1 MDCQQ
6 TGCRGPS
13 CSCAGLGR
21 GCFCRTRA
29 PADLPVGAFAAKNLG
44 VASEGPKRRGGLCRP
59 RVLYAWT
66 ASSRAA
72 VCRSLTRKKPEQLMS
87 FQPDSSLTRGFIVP
101 KARTRQADGDL
112 LHPYSIGVGFL
123 PRGVGGRASAGVEL
137 ASGVSGVAG
146 GGLLGGARGLRG
158 YVLTSTY
165 GGEGARAVRVSRV
178 GGAGVSRRGCF
189 VAGWLRGFE
198 CGRRVARGW
207 SSGGGVFVERFPH
220 EGSKSGRR
228 GAEVFLSRGPPKLA
242 PQRRSDSGTHR
253 ATKTPPRRV
262 SFSRFAPLPMGA
274 RSQGFEAACRSESG
288 RHRATE
294 TPARCGSFSCFAPLP
309 MGARCR
315 GFEAACRSES
325 GRHRATETP
334 ARCGSFSCFAPFR
347 WSSLSGV

>member
-21 GCFCRTRA
+21 GCFCRTLA

-207 SSGGGVFVERFPH
+207 SSGGGVCRAVPPRGLEKW
-220 EGSKSGRR
+220 STRR
-228 GAEVFLSRGPPKLA
+228 GGVFVARS
-242 PQRRSDSGTHR
+242 PQTR
-253 ATKTPPRRV
+253 AAAALRQWDPPRDKNTSAPRLI
-262 SFSRFAPLPMGA
+262 FSLCPPSDGS
-274 RSQGFEAACRSESG
+274 SQ
-288 RHRATE
+288 
-294 TPARCGSFSCFAPLP
+294 
-309 MGARCR
+309 
-315 GFEAACRSES
+315 
-325 GRHRATETP
+325 
-334 ARCGSFSCFAPFR
+334 
-347 WSSLSGV
+347 SGV